1 MNGQGSVRT
10 SAGRVGTLVDMTTL
24 AVHDVPAGNPVR
36 GRINRWFFS
45 FLDGYMH
52 AMLGEAK
59 EALFADLPD
68 TVVELGAGTGA
79 NVRYL
84 RPGTKLVAVEP
95 NPYMHAALERRA
107 RDRSVELEIVSNGG
121 ERLPFADASVDVIIS
136 TLVLCTVDDVDAVLA
151 EVRRVL
157 RPGGR
162 FLCIEHVAA
171 PPSTWV
177 GSIQRAV
184 FTPWRW
190 FFEGCHT
197 HRDLEVSIRASG
209 FDQIDVNRVEAD
221 TIFIPVRPQIHVTA
235 TR

>member
-1 MNGQGSVRT
+1 
-10 SAGRVGTLVDMTTL
+10 MTTIAL
-24 AVHDVPAGNPVR
+24 HDKSRAGNPVR

-45 FLDGYMH
+45 LLDDYVH
-52 AMLGEAK
+52 SLLGDAK
-59 EALFADLPD
+59 QALFADLPD

-84 RPGTKLVAVEP
+84 RPGTRLVAVEP
-95 NPYMHAALERRA
+95 NPHMHPALERSARA
-107 RDRSVELEIVSNGG
+107 RGLDLEIVHAGA
-121 ERLPFADASVDVIIS
+121 ERLPFADASVDAIIS
-136 TLVLCTVDDVDAVLA
+136 TLVLCSVHDVDAVLA

-171 PPSTWV
+171 PASTWV
-177 GSIQRAV
+177 GRVQRAV
-184 FTPWRW
+184 FRPWRW

-197 HRDLEVSIRASG
+197 HRDLEASIHAGG
-209 FDQIDVNRVEAD
+209 FEQVAVERVEAR
-221 TIFIPVRPQIHVTA
+221 TVFVPVRPQIIVSA